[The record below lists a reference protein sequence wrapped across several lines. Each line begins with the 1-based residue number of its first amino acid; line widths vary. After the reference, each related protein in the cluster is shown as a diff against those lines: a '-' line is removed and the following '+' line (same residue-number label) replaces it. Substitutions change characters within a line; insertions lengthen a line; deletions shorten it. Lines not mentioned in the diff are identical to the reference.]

1 MPPASPA
8 PSKKVMPRS
17 TAPRISR
24 IASGLVPP
32 FVSPKRPLLPP
43 PSPMTL
49 ETSPDWPR
57 ATYSMGNPHAFAIIA
72 QALEEPPPRCE
83 FSRMASLPNRPKG
96 RSIKNLRMVWGFA
109 SRYRGH
115 LAVAALAL
123 AIAAGATVSIPWGF
137 KFVIDKGF
145 GPGAGNPHTI
155 APWFERLLGVVAVL
169 ALATATRYYF
179 VSWIGER
186 TVADIRLAVHRNLL
200 RLSPGFFEE
209 NRPAEITSRI
219 TVDTTIIE
227 QVVGTTVSVA
237 LRNTVMGLACVGI
250 LFALAPKLA
259 AMMLLG
265 VPLVVAPIIFL
276 GRKVRQVSTRSQDR
290 IADVGTV
297 TSEVLGAMKILQ
309 AFNQEGREASRFGQA
324 VERVFAT
331 AKKRMLL
338 RAIMTAIVI
347 FMIFGAITMVIW
359 QGAIDVA
366 AGRITGGTIA
376 AFVLYGGL
384 LAGAFGNLSEV
395 YCDLLRAAGA
405 SERLSE
411 LLEAQPDIHAPANPA
426 KLPEP
431 ARGELAFEQDTFHYP
446 TRPETSALDG
456 FDLVVR
462 ARERLAVVGPSGA
475 GKTTLFQLAER
486 FYDPQAGRILIDGV
500 DLRDADPADV
510 RQRIAM
516 VPQETVMFAAS
527 ARDNLRYG
535 NWGATEEQL
544 WQAAR
549 DANAE
554 DFLRAL
560 PQGLDTFMGEGGAR
574 LSGGQRQRI
583 AIARALLRDAPLLL
597 LDEATSALDAES
609 ERLVQDALDRLMA
622 DRTTIVIA
630 HRLATVRA
638 ADRIVV
644 MDAGR
649 IVEEGTHAS
658 LNARGGLYA
667 RLARLQFEDRA
678 A

>member
-1 MPPASPA
+1 
-8 PSKKVMPRS
+8 
-17 TAPRISR
+17 
-24 IASGLVPP
+24 
-32 FVSPKRPLLPP
+32 
-43 PSPMTL
+43 
-49 ETSPDWPR
+49 
-57 ATYSMGNPHAFAIIA
+57 
-72 QALEEPPPRCE
+72 
-83 FSRMASLPNRPKG
+83 MAVRPNRPKG
-96 RSIKNLRMVWGFA
+96 RSLKNLRMIWRFA
-109 SRYRGH
+109 SHYPAH
-115 LAVAALAL
+115 IAVAALAL
-123 AIAAGATVSIPWGF
+123 LVAAAATSGVPYAF
-137 KFVIDKGF
+137 KLIIDKGF
-145 GPGAGNPHTI
+145 ASGGSPHDI
-155 APWFERLLGVVAVL
+155 ARWFQYLLFLVAVM
-169 ALATATRYYF
+169 ALATAVRFYF
-179 VSWIGER
+179 VSWMGER

-237 LRNTVMGLACVGI
+237 LRNTILGFACVGI

-259 AMMLLG
+259 GLILLG
-265 VPLVVAPIIFL
+265 ALLVVAPIVIL
-276 GRKVRQVSTRSQDR
+276 GSRVRKISTRSQDR

-297 TSEVLGAMKILQ
+297 TSEVLGAMKIVQ
-309 AFNQEGREASRFGQA
+309 AFNQQRREATRFSEA

-331 AKKRMLL
+331 GKRRILVRSL
-338 RAIMTAIVI
+338 MTAIVI
-347 FMIFGAITMVIW
+347 FLIFGSITLVIW

-366 AGRITGGTIA
+366 AGRVTGGTIA

-395 YCDLLRAAGA
+395 YGDLLRAAGA
-405 SERLSE
+405 SERLGE
-411 LLEAQPDIHAPANPA
+411 LLDAKPDIHAPATPVA
-426 KLPEP
+426 LPDP
-431 ARGELAFEQDTFHYP
+431 ARGELVFEGVTFHYP
-446 TRPETSALDG
+446 TRRDTSALND
-456 FDLVVR
+456 FSLAVK

-475 GKTTLFQLAER
+475 GKTTIFQLAER
-486 FYDPQAGRILIDGV
+486 FYDPQEGRVLLDGV
-500 DLRDADPADV
+500 DLRDADPADI

-516 VPQETVMFAAS
+516 VPQETVIFAAS

-535 NWGATEEQL
+535 NWDASEDEL

-554 DFLRAL
+554 EFLRAL
-560 PQGLDTFMGEGGAR
+560 PEGLDTFMGEGGAR

-609 ERLVQDALDRLMA
+609 ERLVQDALDRLMEH
-622 DRTTIVIA
+622 RTTIVIA

-644 MDAGR
+644 MDEGR
-649 IVEEGTHAS
+649 IVEEGTHRS
-658 LNARGGLYA
+658 LTARGGLYA

>member
-1 MPPASPA
+1 
-8 PSKKVMPRS
+8 
-17 TAPRISR
+17 
-24 IASGLVPP
+24 
-32 FVSPKRPLLPP
+32 
-43 PSPMTL
+43 
-49 ETSPDWPR
+49 
-57 ATYSMGNPHAFAIIA
+57 
-72 QALEEPPPRCE
+72 
-83 FSRMASLPNRPKG
+83 MANLPNRPKG
-96 RSIKNLRMVWGFA
+96 RSVRNLRMVWRFA
-109 SRYRGH
+109 LHYPGQI
-115 LAVAALAL
+115 
-123 AIAAGATVSIPWGF
+123 AIAAAALLVAAAATSGIPYGF
-137 KFVIDKGF
+137 KLIIDKGF
-145 GPGAGNPHTI
+145 AQGSGTTHDLSR
-155 APWFERLLGVVAVL
+155 WFELLLAVVAVM
-169 ALATATRYYF
+169 AVATAVRYFF
-179 VSWIGER
+179 VSWLGER

-237 LRNTVMGLACVGI
+237 LRNSVLSIVCIVI
-250 LFALAPKLA
+250 LFALSAKLA
-259 AMMLLG
+259 SLILIGAA
-265 VPLVVAPIIFL
+265 LVVAPIAIL
-276 GRKVRQVSTRSQDR
+276 GRRVRAISIRSQDR
-290 IADVGTV
+290 IADVGAV
-297 TSEVLGAMKILQ
+297 SSEVLGAMKIVQ
-309 AFNQEGREASRFGQA
+309 AFNQQERERSRFAEA
-324 VERVFAT
+324 VERVFST
-331 AKKRMLL
+331 AKRRILV

-347 FMIFGAITMVIW
+347 FLMLGAITMIIW
-359 QGAIDVA
+359 EGATAVA
-366 AGRITGGTIA
+366 AGKMTGGTIA

-395 YCDLLRAAGA
+395 YGDLLRAAGA

-411 LLEAQPDIHAPANPA
+411 LLNAEAEIRAPENPTV
-426 KLPEP
+426 LPEP
-431 ARGELAFEQDTFHYP
+431 PRGELAFEQVTFHYP
-446 TRPETSALDG
+446 TRRDTSALDD
-456 FDLVVR
+456 FSLTVR
-462 ARERLAVVGPSGA
+462 HRERLAVVGPSGA
-475 GKTTLFQLAER
+475 GKTTIFQLAER
-486 FYDPQAGRILIDGV
+486 FYDPQSGRILLDGV
-500 DLRDADPADV
+500 DLRDADPADI

-516 VPQETVMFAAS
+516 VPQETVIFAAS

-535 NWGATEEQL
+535 NWNATENEL

-549 DANAE
+549 DAHAE
-554 DFLRAL
+554 EFLRAL
-560 PQGLDTFMGEGGAR
+560 PEGLDTFMGEGGAR

-649 IVEEGTHAS
+649 SVEEGTHTS
-658 LNARGGLYA
+658 LSARGGLYA

>member
-1 MPPASPA
+1 MAIATAS
-8 PSKKVMPRS
+8 
-17 TAPRISR
+17 
-24 IASGLVPP
+24 
-32 FVSPKRPLLPP
+32 
-43 PSPMTL
+43 
-49 ETSPDWPR
+49 
-57 ATYSMGNPHAFAIIA
+57 
-72 QALEEPPPRCE
+72 
-83 FSRMASLPNRPKG
+83 RPKG
-96 RSIKNLRMVWGFA
+96 RSIKSLRMVWSFA
-109 SRYRGH
+109 LKYPGH
-115 LAVAALAL
+115 IAVAALAL
-123 AIAAGATVSIPWGF
+123 LIAAAATSGVPYAF
-137 KFVIDKGF
+137 KLIIDKGF
-145 GPGAGNPHTI
+145 AAGDGSTRDI
-155 APWFERLLGVVAVL
+155 ARWFEYLLLLVGVMAV
-169 ALATATRYYF
+169 ATAVRFYF
-179 VSWIGER
+179 VSWLGER

-237 LRNTVMGLACVGI
+237 LRNLVMGTACIII

-259 AMMLLG
+259 GSMLLG
-265 VPLVVAPIIFL
+265 VPLVIGPIVFL

-297 TSEVLGAMKILQ
+297 TSEVLGAMKIVQ
-309 AFNQEGREASRFGQA
+309 AFNQQRREASRFGEA

-331 AKKRMLL
+331 AKRRILL
-338 RAIMTAIVI
+338 RAIMTSIVI
-347 FMIFGAITMVIW
+347 FLLFSAITLIIW
-359 QGAIDVA
+359 EGAIDVA
-366 AGRITGGTIA
+366 AGRMSGGTIA

-384 LAGAFGNLSEV
+384 LAGAFGALSEV
-395 YCDLLRAAGA
+395 YGDLLRAAGA
-405 SERLSE
+405 SERLAE
-411 LLEAQPDIHAPANPA
+411 LLHAEPDIRAPAHPA
-426 KLPEP
+426 TMPDP
-431 ARGELAFEQDTFHYP
+431 ARGELTFEAVTFHYP
-446 TRPETSALDG
+446 TRRETSALDD
-456 FDLVVR
+456 FSLVVR
-462 ARERLAVVGPSGA
+462 PRERLAVVGPSGA
-475 GKTTLFQLAER
+475 GKTTIFQLAER
-486 FYDPQAGRILIDGV
+486 FYDPQRGRVLLDGV
-500 DLRDADPADV
+500 DLKSADPADI
-510 RQRIAM
+510 RERIAM
-516 VPQETVMFAAS
+516 VPQETIMFAAS

-535 NWGATEEQL
+535 NWDAGEDQL

-560 PQGLDTFMGEGGAR
+560 PDGLDTFMGEGGAR

-644 MDAGR
+644 MDQGR
-649 IVEEGTHAS
+649 IVEEGTHS
-658 LNARGGLYA
+658 ELNARGGLYA

>member
-1 MPPASPA
+1 M
-8 PSKKVMPRS
+8 
-17 TAPRISR
+17 
-24 IASGLVPP
+24 L
-32 FVSPKRPLLPP
+32 
-43 PSPMTL
+43 
-49 ETSPDWPR
+49 
-57 ATYSMGNPHAFAIIA
+57 
-72 QALEEPPPRCE
+72 
-83 FSRMASLPNRPKG
+83 
-96 RSIKNLRMVWGFA
+96 
-109 SRYRGH
+109 
-115 LAVAALAL
+115 
-123 AIAAGATVSIPWGF
+123 
-137 KFVIDKGF
+137 
-145 GPGAGNPHTI
+145 
-155 APWFERLLGVVAVL
+155 VAVM
-169 ALATATRYYF
+169 ALATSIRFYF

-200 RLSPGFFEE
+200 RMSPGFFEE

-237 LRNTVMGLACVGI
+237 LRNIVMGIACIGI

-259 AMMLLG
+259 MLILLG
-265 VPLVVAPIIFL
+265 AMLVVIPIAIL
-276 GRKVRQVSTRSQDR
+276 GRRVRAISTRSQDR

-297 TSEVLGAMKILQ
+297 TSEVLGAVKIVQ
-309 AFNQEGREASRFGQA
+309 AFNQQARETSRFADA

-331 AKKRMLL
+331 AKRRMLL
-338 RAIMTAIVI
+338 RALMTASAM
-347 FMIFGAITMVIW
+347 FLIFGAITMVIW
-359 QGAIDVA
+359 QGAIEVS
-366 AGRITGGTIA
+366 AGKISGGTIA

-395 YCDLLRAAGA
+395 YGDLLRAAGA

-411 LLEAQPDIHAPANPA
+411 LLDARPLIRAPAEPVP
-426 KLPEP
+426 LPRP
-431 ARGELAFEQDTFHYP
+431 PRGELSFDNVTFHYP
-446 TRPETSALDG
+446 TRPDTSALNA
-456 FDLVVR
+456 FTLAVR
-462 ARERLAVVGPSGA
+462 SRERLAVVGPSGA
-475 GKTTLFQLAER
+475 GKTTIFQLAER
-486 FYDPQAGRILIDGV
+486 FYDPQDGRILLDDV
-500 DLRDADPADV
+500 DLRDADPADI

-516 VPQETVMFAAS
+516 VPQETVIFAAS

-535 NWGATEEQL
+535 QWNASEDQL

-560 PQGLDTFMGEGGAR
+560 PDGLDTFMGEGGAR

-609 ERLVQDALDRLMA
+609 ERLVQDALDHLMEH
-622 DRTTIVIA
+622 RTTIVIA

-644 MDAGR
+644 LDKGR
-649 IVEEGTHAS
+649 IVEKGTHAA
-658 LNARGGLYA
+658 LTARGGLYA
-667 RLARLQFEDRA
+667 RLARLQFDDRA